1 MRYGAIILVA
11 VVMGLLLTGCA
22 QSSPPTGYAA
32 YSGAQGQQQQYV
44 GGGCGVAP
52 PEAGDAKDVGEA
64 SAAPAA

>member
-1 MRYGAIILVA
+1 
-11 VVMGLLLTGCA
+11 MGLLLTGCA

-64 SAAPAA
+64 SAASAA